1 MKRLLAYLF
10 IVLGLGLVVSVKADD
25 IRDFQIEGISV
36 GDKILDHVSKK
47 EYSKRKK
54 REYKYKNIFATIVF
68 ENKKYLTYEKVRFHY
83 KLNDKNR
90 IIYGV
95 EGQIYFPDKI
105 HECLKKK
112 ENIVTE
118 IAPIVSN
125 TKRYNKTWDHWAD
138 KKGKSKVHQTIFRFT
153 SGDVISIQ
161 CFDWSD
167 EITKE
172 KRWPDNLKVGV
183 QTKDIV
189 DFFKSLNK

>member
-1 MKRLLAYLF
+1 MKKLFTYLF
-10 IVLGLGLVVSVKADD
+10 FIIFSFQTPSLADD

>member
-1 MKRLLAYLF
+1 MKRLSLYLF
-10 IVLGLGLVVSVKADD
+10 LLLFTLQTPSLADD

-138 KKGKSKVHQTIFRFT
+138 KKGKSKVHETIFRFT

>member
-1 MKRLLAYLF
+1 MKKFLAILILIF
-10 IVLGLGLVVSVKADD
+10 IFQTPSLADD

-125 TKRYNKTWDHWAD
+125 TKRNNKTWDHWAD
-138 KKGKSKVHQTIFRFT
+138 KKGKSKVTQINFIFN
-153 SGDVISIQ
+153 SGDEASVTMT
-161 CFDWSD
+161 DWSKKTGYWD
-167 EITKE
+167 SLRIGLETKE
-172 KRWPDNLKVGV
+172 AIEWVK
-183 QTKDIV
+183 TKAY
-189 DFFKSLNK
+189 K